1 QTMTSRSRQAAYSRC
16 VLSMKD
22 SQPSRCEIINCCLWC
37 GVVWC
42 GVVWCVFIVFFCW
55 VVGFVLFSDGCVFV
69 VLGA

>member
-1 QTMTSRSRQAAYSRC
+1 
-16 VLSMKD
+16 MKD

>member
-1 QTMTSRSRQAAYSRC
+1 
-16 VLSMKD
+16 MKLLIVA
-22 SQPSRCEIINCCLWC
+22 SGVVWCGVVWC